1 MRPRLLDD
9 VRYIECEGGVYVEN
23 GQGSCVL
30 VGAQA
35 YEWINRLAPHLNGA
49 RTLTDITQDLPGP
62 HREMVVRLTHAL
74 VQNRFVVDTAHDR
87 PHSLSAAELTD
98 YADEIAFIRY
108 RYDSAEWR
116 FQRIRDARILLI
128 GTGEVMRAVEQAGR
142 DGGWQHVR
150 AAACPESPDDSIR
163 RIGSCDLVVQV
174 EAGDATDRLARTSRI
189 CADSGL
195 ALTQVCVRNED
206 AWLSGVR
213 TGSSSAESGWRALA
227 DERDTSGHVWLTGVV
242 PALIAAQVTLG
253 CFRHLAEMR
262 PERQGAPYGT
272 DTGSTMIRLN
282 LATLETSAHRTHRPP
297 SNPAATER
305 SASEAITS
313 LRDERSV
320 ELSSLLDR
328 IKKLTDPYLGPL
340 RDLGEQGLPQTPLAT
355 CSATV
360 ADPSGHLS
368 PITVLGWG
376 ADGDVARGRA
386 LLSALAVYGS
396 LHAGA
401 AGWGV
406 NLLDGTMRKVG
417 LDDSLVGVAA
427 GLSWD
432 QAVEGCLLAHCEQLP
447 MEQRGSPM
455 TVPDTTARQ
464 LELTDEAYRFHDHSD
479 ALGLPAYSVSVAG
492 REVARAVAATPRQ
505 ALRRVTERA
514 LVDWQARPAGHLDSV
529 LHSARWAEPSG
540 EPALRRLAGALL
552 RATGL
557 TPFAVPLPRADSAFV
572 AKVVMCRG

>member
-30 VGAQA
+30 AGTQA
-35 YEWINRLAPHLNGA
+35 YEWVHRLAPHLNGEL
-49 RTLTDITQDLPGP
+49 TLEELTQNLPGP
-62 HREMVVRLTHAL
+62 HREMVENLTRAL
-74 VQNRFVVDTAHDR
+74 MQNRFVVDAVQDR
-87 PHSLSAAELTD
+87 PHSLSAAELTE

-116 FQRIRDARILLI
+116 FQRVRDARILLI

-142 DGGWQHVR
+142 DSGWQHVST
-150 AAACPESPDDSIR
+150 AAAGPDESIR
-163 RIGSCDLVVQV
+163 RIGPCDLVVQV
-174 EAGDATDRLARTSRI
+174 EPGDATGLLARTSRI

-195 ALTQVCVRNED
+195 ALTQVCVRNDD

-227 DERDTSGHVWLTGVV
+227 DERDSSGHVWLTGAV

-253 CFRHLAEMR
+253 CFRHLAQMR
-262 PERQGAPYGT
+262 PERQGTPYGT
-272 DTGSTMIRLN
+272 DTGSTMIRID

-297 SNPAATER
+297 SNPAAAER

-320 ELSSLLDR
+320 ALSSLLDR
-328 IKKLTDPYLGPL
+328 AKQLTDPYLGPL

-355 CSATV
+355 CSAAV
-360 ADPSGHLS
+360 AGPSRHLS

-376 ADGDVARGRA
+376 PDGDVARGRA
-386 LLSALAVYGS
+386 LLSALAVHGS

-401 AGWGV
+401 EGWGV
-406 NLLDGTMRKVG
+406 NLLDGTMRKVR
-417 LDDSLVGVAA
+417 LDDSLAGVAA
-427 GLSWD
+427 GLNWN

-447 MEQRGSPM
+447 MRQRGSPM
-455 TVPDTTARQ
+455 SVPDPAARQ
-464 LELTDEAYRFHDHSD
+464 LELTDEAYEFHDHSD

-492 REVARAVAATPRQ
+492 REVARGVAATSRQ

-514 LVDWQARPAGHLDSV
+514 LLDWQARSAGHLGSV
-529 LHSARWAEPSG
+529 PHSARWAESSG
-540 EPALRRLAGALL
+540 EPALRVLAGALQ

-557 TPFAVPLPRADSAFV
+557 TPFAVPLPRADLAV
-572 AKVVMCRG
+572 AAKVVMCRG